1 MRVGKVSE
9 DPALRRDLLWH
20 MAQGSWVGN
29 YHHVFSK
36 APLSRITY
44 MTCAITNLA
53 HLAMYYGV
61 CMSDLGR
68 WGERRGGGVV
78 SANS

>member
-9 DPALRRDLLWH
+9 DPALRQDLLWH

-36 APLSRITY
+36 APLSRTTY
-44 MTCAITNLA
+44 MICAITIYLA

-61 CMSDLGR
+61 CMGDLG
-68 WGERRGGGVV
+68 GKGGG
-78 SANS
+78 